1 MKSLLT
7 LSAVLACTLAAA
19 QPPTRPAAPPC
30 KDVPLTPPPAWGRK
44 DVGPAFSVALPSCF
58 VEEKAKWRFS
68 HGGTTWLCPPG
79 GAEVVWGMWGDS
91 SFGSGDRCTTNVGGV
106 PAVVIRKPDP
116 KGTSLIVWYRTG
128 DIHEP
133 MISAWSPRLE
143 DRESVLQIAFSGRKR
158 TPK

>member
-7 LSAVLACTLAAA
+7 ISAVLVCTLAEA
-19 QPPTRPAAPPC
+19 QPPRKPPVPC
-30 KDVPLTPPPAWGRK
+30 KDAPLTPPATWGRK
-44 DVGPAFSVALPSCF
+44 DVGRAFSVALPSCF
-58 VEEKAKWRFS
+58 VEEKAKERFI

-79 GAEVVWGMWGDS
+79 GAEIVWGMWGET
-91 SFGSGDRCTTNVGGV
+91 SFGPGDRCTTSVGGI
-106 PAVVIRKPDP
+106 PAVVIRNPDP

-143 DRESVLQIAFSGRKR
+143 DRE
-158 TPK
+158 